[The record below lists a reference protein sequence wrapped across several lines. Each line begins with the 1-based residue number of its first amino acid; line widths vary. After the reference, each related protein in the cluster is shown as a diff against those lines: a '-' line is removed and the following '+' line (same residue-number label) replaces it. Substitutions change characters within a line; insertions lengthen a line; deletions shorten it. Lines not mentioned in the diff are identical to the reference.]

1 MIKFLLEKKGL
12 FVMFNYA
19 EYRNIITLVKQN
31 LPIMDFSEV
40 NDEVNAFCVL
50 RHDIEFSIDRALQM
64 ARIEHED
71 LNVHSTYTVQL
82 RNNTYNALSQKNI
95 EAIQEIESMGHY
107 IGLHQNP
114 PQMSDDEL
122 VDYITKDI
130 ETLEH
135 YYGFSV
141 DRFAFHRC
149 GSNPGILE
157 KYVEVP
163 DKINCYSEQ
172 FFHYFSGEKPKD
184 LRVHYLADSN
194 HDWKYGHPFNVDYWD
209 LPQKMQL
216 LTHPYSWTEVGYENI
231 SNFTKLIKER
241 NEELLSDMNSETK
254 TFPKELLL

>member
-1 MIKFLLEKKGL
+1 
-12 FVMFNYA
+12 MFSYA
-19 EYRNIITLVKQN
+19 EYRNMVTLVKHH

-40 NDEVNAFCVL
+40 NDEVHSFCVL
-50 RHDIEFSIDRALQM
+50 RHDIEFSIDRALEM

-95 EAIQEIESMGHY
+95 ESIQEIESMGHY

-114 PQMSDDEL
+114 PMMEDDEL
-122 VDYITKDI
+122 IDYIIKDI

-135 YYGFSV
+135 YYEFEV

-163 DKINCYSEQ
+163 GKINCYAED
-172 FFHYFSGEKPKD
+172 FFHYFSGDRPEE

-194 HDWKYGHPFNVDYWD
+194 HQWKYGNPFEIDYWD

-216 LTHPYSWTEVGYENI
+216 LTHPYSWSEDGYDNN
-231 SNFTKLIKER
+231 SNFIKVIRER
-241 NEELLSDMNSETK
+241 SDELRKDMATETRS
-254 TFPKELLL
+254 FPKELLL

>member
-1 MIKFLLEKKGL
+1 M
-12 FVMFNYA
+12 V
-19 EYRNIITLVKQN
+19 TLVKHH

-40 NDEVNAFCVL
+40 NDEVHSFCVL
-50 RHDIEFSIDRALQM
+50 RHDIEFSIDRALEM

-95 EAIQEIESMGHY
+95 ESIQEIESMGHY

-114 PQMSDDEL
+114 PMMEDDEL
-122 VDYITKDI
+122 IDYIMKDI

-135 YYGFSV
+135 YYEFEV

-163 DKINCYSEQ
+163 GKINCYAED
-172 FFHYFSGEKPKD
+172 FFHYFSGDRPEE

-194 HDWKYGHPFNVDYWD
+194 HQWKYGNPFEIDYWD

-216 LTHPYSWTEVGYENI
+216 LTHPYSWSEDGYDNN
-231 SNFTKLIKER
+231 SNFIKVIRER
-241 NEELLSDMNSETK
+241 SDELRKDMATETRS
-254 TFPKELLL
+254 FPKELLL

>member
-1 MIKFLLEKKGL
+1 
-12 FVMFNYA
+12 MFNYA
-19 EYRNIITLVKQN
+19 EYRNIITLVKHN

-64 ARIEHED
+64 ARIEHEN

-114 PQMSDDEL
+114 PMMDDDEL
-122 VDYITKDI
+122 VDYILKDI

-135 YYGFSV
+135 YYGFEV

-163 DKINCYSEQ
+163 NKINCYAKE
-172 FFHYFSGEKPKD
+172 FFHYFSGDKPEE

-194 HDWKYGHPFNVDYWD
+194 HDWKYGHPLYVDYWD

-241 NEELLSDMNSETK
+241 NEELLSYMNSETK

>member
-1 MIKFLLEKKGL
+1 
-12 FVMFNYA
+12 MFSYA

-40 NDEVNAFCVL
+40 SEEINSFCVL
-50 RHDIEFSIDRALQM
+50 RHDIEFSIDRALRM

-71 LNVHSTYTVQL
+71 LGVHSTYTVQL

-95 EAIQEIESMGHY
+95 EAIGEIEEMGHY

-114 PQMSDDEL
+114 PSDIPDDHL
-122 VDYITKDI
+122 VDYIMKDI

-135 YYGFSV
+135 YYGFEV
-141 DRFAFHRC
+141 DRYAFHRC

-163 DKINCYSEQ
+163 DKINCYAED
-172 FFHYFSGEKPKD
+172 FFHYFSGEKPED

-216 LTHPYSWTEVGYENI
+216 LTHPYSWTENGYENMN
-231 SNFTKLIKER
+231 NFTRLIRER
-241 NEELLSDMNSETK
+241 TDELVSDMNGETN
-254 TFPKELLL
+254 TFPKELLP

>member
-1 MIKFLLEKKGL
+1 
-12 FVMFNYA
+12 MFSYA

-40 NDEVNAFCVL
+40 NDEVDSFCVL
-50 RHDIEFSIDRALQM
+50 RHDIEFSIDRALTM
-64 ARIEHED
+64 ARIEHDD
-71 LNVHSTYTVQL
+71 LGVHSTYTVQL
-82 RNNTYNALSQKNI
+82 RNNSYNALSQKNI
-95 EAIQEIESMGHY
+95 EAIQEIDAMGHY

-114 PQMSDDEL
+114 PKMSDDHL
-122 VDYITKDI
+122 IDYIMKDI

-135 YYGFSV
+135 YYGFEV

-163 DKINCYSEQ
+163 NKINCYARD
-172 FFHYFSGEKPKD
+172 FFHYFDGDKPEE

-194 HDWKYGHPFNVDYWD
+194 HQWKYGYPLHVDFWE

-216 LTHPYSWTEVGYENI
+216 LTHPYSWTEGGYGNVI
-231 SNFTKLIKER
+231 NWTKLIKER
-241 NEELLSDMNSETK
+241 NRELLLDMQTETRS
-254 TFPKELLL
+254 FPKELLT

>member
-1 MIKFLLEKKGL
+1 
-12 FVMFNYA
+12 MFNYA
-19 EYRNIITLVKQN
+19 EYRNIITLVKHN

-114 PQMSDDEL
+114 PMMDDDEL
-122 VDYITKDI
+122 VDYILKDI

-135 YYGFSV
+135 YYGFEV

-163 DKINCYSEQ
+163 NKINCYAKE
-172 FFHYFSGEKPKD
+172 FFHYFSGDKPEE

-194 HDWKYGHPFNVDYWD
+194 HDWKYGHPLYVDYWD

>member
-64 ARIEHED
+64 ARIEHDD

-157 KYVEVP
+157 RYVEVP
-163 DKINCYSEQ
+163 GKINCYAKE
-172 FFHYFSGEKPKD
+172 FFHYFSGDKPEEI
-184 LRVHYLADSN
+184 RVHYLADSN
-194 HDWKYGHPFNVDYWD
+194 HDWKYGHPFNIDYWD

-216 LTHPYSWTEVGYENI
+216 LTHPYSWTEEGYENI
-231 SNFTKLIKER
+231 SNFTKLIRER
-241 NEELLSDMNSETK
+241 NEELLMDMNTETK
-254 TFPKELLL
+254 TFPKELLI

>member
-1 MIKFLLEKKGL
+1 
-12 FVMFNYA
+12 MFSYA

-40 NDEVNAFCVL
+40 NDEVHSFCVL
-50 RHDIEFSIDRALQM
+50 RHDIEFSIDRALEM

-95 EAIQEIESMGHY
+95 ESIQEIESMGHY

-114 PQMSDDEL
+114 PSDIPDDQL
-122 VDYITKDI
+122 INYIIKDI

-135 YYGFSV
+135 YYGFEV

-149 GSNPGILE
+149 GSNPSILE

-163 DKINCYSEQ
+163 GKINCYAKE
-172 FFHYFSGEKPKD
+172 FFHYFSGDKPEE
-184 LRVHYLADSN
+184 LSVHYLADSN
-194 HDWKYGHPFNVDYWD
+194 HEWKYGHPLHVDYWD

-216 LTHPYSWTEVGYENI
+216 LTHPYSWSDDGYDNI
-231 SNFTKLIKER
+231 SNFTKLIRER
-241 NEELLSDMNSETK
+241 NEELLKSMDSETK
-254 TFPKELLL
+254 TFPKELLI

>member
-1 MIKFLLEKKGL
+1 
-12 FVMFNYA
+12 MFSYA

-40 NDEVNAFCVL
+40 SEEINSFCVL
-50 RHDIEFSIDRALQM
+50 RHDIEFSIDRALKM
-64 ARIEHED
+64 ARIEHDD
-71 LNVHSTYTVQL
+71 LGIHSTYTVQL

-95 EAIQEIESMGHY
+95 EAIGEIEEMGHY

-114 PQMSDDEL
+114 PSDIPDDHL
-122 VDYITKDI
+122 VDYIMKDI

-135 YYGFSV
+135 YYGFEV
-141 DRFAFHRC
+141 DRYAFHRC

-163 DKINCYSEQ
+163 DKINCYAED
-172 FFHYFSGEKPKD
+172 FFHYFSGEKPED

-216 LTHPYSWTEVGYENI
+216 LTHPYSWTENGYENI

-241 NEELLSDMNSETK
+241 NEELLLDMNTETK

>member
-1 MIKFLLEKKGL
+1 
-12 FVMFNYA
+12 MFSHA

-40 NDEVNAFCVL
+40 DDKTNSFCVL
-50 RHDIEFSIDRALQM
+50 RHDIEFSIDRALAM

-114 PQMSDDEL
+114 PMMENDEL
-122 VDYITKDI
+122 VDYILKDI

-135 YYGFSV
+135 YYGFEV

-157 KYVEVP
+157 KYVKVP
-163 DKINCYSEQ
+163 NKINCYAED
-172 FFHYFSGEKPKD
+172 FFHYFSGDKPEE

-194 HDWKYGHPFNVDYWD
+194 HEWKYGHPFHVDYWD

-216 LTHPYSWTEVGYENI
+216 LTHPFSWSDDGYNNI
-231 SNFTKLIKER
+231 SNFTKLIQER
-241 NEELLSDMNSETK
+241 NKELLDSMNSETK

>member
-1 MIKFLLEKKGL
+1 
-12 FVMFNYA
+12 MFSYA
-19 EYRNIITLVKQN
+19 EYRNIITMVKQN
-31 LPIMDFSEV
+31 LPIIDFSEV
-40 NDEVNAFCVL
+40 DDKTNSFCVL
-50 RHDIEFSIDRALQM
+50 RHDIEFSIDRALAM

-95 EAIQEIESMGHY
+95 ESIQEIESMGHY

-114 PQMSDDEL
+114 PSDISDDQL
-122 VDYITKDI
+122 INYIIKDI

-135 YYGFSV
+135 YYGFEV

-163 DKINCYSEQ
+163 DKINCYAKE
-172 FFHYFSGEKPKD
+172 FFHYFSGDKPEE

-194 HDWKYGHPFNVDYWD
+194 HEWKYGHPLHVDYWD

-216 LTHPYSWTEVGYENI
+216 LTHPFSWSDDGYDNI
-231 SNFTKLIKER
+231 SNFTKLIRER
-241 NEELLSDMNSETK
+241 NEELLTSMDSETK
-254 TFPKELLL
+254 TFPKELLI

>member
-1 MIKFLLEKKGL
+1 
-12 FVMFNYA
+12 MFSYA
-19 EYRNIITLVKQN
+19 EYRNIITLVKHN

-40 NDEVNAFCVL
+40 NDEVDSFCVL
-50 RHDIEFSIDRALQM
+50 RHDIEFSIDRALEM
-64 ARIEHED
+64 ARIEHDD
-71 LNVHSTYTVQL
+71 LGVHSTYTVQL

-95 EAIQEIESMGHY
+95 EAIQEIEEMGHY

-114 PQMSDDEL
+114 PQMDDEEL
-122 VDYITKDI
+122 IYYILKDI

-135 YYGFSV
+135 YYGFEV

-163 DKINCYSEQ
+163 GKINCYAED
-172 FFHYFSGEKPKD
+172 FFHYFSGDKPED

-194 HDWKYGHPFNVDYWD
+194 HQWKYGHPLHIDYYD

-216 LTHPYSWTEVGYENI
+216 LTHPYSWSEEGYDNI
-231 SNFTKLIKER
+231 SNYTKLIRER
-241 NEELLSDMNSETK
+241 NEELLTSMDSETK
-254 TFPKELLL
+254 TFPKELLI

>member
-1 MIKFLLEKKGL
+1 
-12 FVMFNYA
+12 MFSYA
-19 EYRNIITLVKQN
+19 EYRNIITLVKHN

-40 NDEVNAFCVL
+40 NDEVDSFCVL
-50 RHDIEFSIDRALQM
+50 RHDIEFSIDRALEM

-114 PQMSDDEL
+114 PMMEDEEL
-122 VDYITKDI
+122 VDYILKDI

-135 YYGFSV
+135 YYEFEV

-163 DKINCYSEQ
+163 GKINCYAED
-172 FFHYFSGEKPKD
+172 FFHYFSGDRPEE

-194 HDWKYGHPFNVDYWD
+194 HQWKYGHPLHIDYYD

-216 LTHPYSWTEVGYENI
+216 LTHPYSWSEEGYDNI
-231 SNFTKLIKER
+231 SNYTKLIRER
-241 NEELLSDMNSETK
+241 NEELLTSMDSETK
-254 TFPKELLL
+254 TFPKELLI

>member
-1 MIKFLLEKKGL
+1 
-12 FVMFNYA
+12 MFNYA

-157 KYVEVP
+157 RYVEVP
-163 DKINCYSEQ
+163 GKINCYAKE
-172 FFHYFSGEKPKD
+172 FFHYFSGDKPEEI
-184 LRVHYLADSN
+184 RVHYLADSN

>member
-1 MIKFLLEKKGL
+1 
-12 FVMFNYA
+12 MFSYA
-19 EYRNIITLVKQN
+19 EYRNIITLVKHN

-40 NDEVNAFCVL
+40 SGEVDSFCVL

-64 ARIEHED
+64 ARIEHDD
-71 LNVHSTYTVQL
+71 LGVHSTYTVQL

-95 EAIQEIESMGHY
+95 DAIQEIEDMGHY

-114 PQMSDDEL
+114 PQMDDEEL
-122 VDYITKDI
+122 IYYILRDI

-135 YYGFSV
+135 YYGFEV

-163 DKINCYSEQ
+163 EKINCYAED
-172 FFHYFSGEKPKD
+172 FFHYFSGDKPKE

-194 HDWKYGHPFNVDYWD
+194 HQWKYGHPLHIDYYD

-216 LTHPYSWTEVGYENI
+216 LTHPYSWSEEGYDNI
-231 SNFTKLIKER
+231 SNYTKLIRER
-241 NEELLSDMNSETK
+241 NEELLKSMDSETK
-254 TFPKELLL
+254 TFPRELLI